1 MKKRSKVIAGS
12 VLTMAMCASLA
23 TGATFALFTSESS
36 VNVAV
41 TSAKVNVS
49 AKVDDT
55 TIVTATDSSMAPNQ
69 AFKAEYKNGTLQV
82 VNMAAGD
89 SVKFDIVVTNES
101 SIAVKYRT
109 TLSVRDSVANGE
121 TYNSLFGDLD
131 VTFGGAD
138 THYNGDLLVSNWA
151 EFAGDTDAA
160 GKLTN
165 TKTIPV
171 TVSLPVESK
180 ASGAAC
186 TFTFGVEAVQGNA
199 TTSDDTILSV
209 EAFNEFNKVK
219 LNAFCEAQGTRD
231 ITVTLGNRNLNGED
245 LEFGRKF
252 RKCPDQST
260 PVDIEDIEAIN
271 LTLVG
276 GVINT
281 GCTGYK
287 DIDSPA
293 NGVYFNL
300 PAKSSVTVKG
310 VTVNGNYKFGI
321 NVYTQVKWA
330 GMTKFTFEDCTFN
343 GGWAGHIAAEE
354 FSFVNCTFRN
364 SENTVSPSNCMPF
377 WLRPGVASSS
387 ARFDPETVTMKDCK
401 VFASSPVKFENFQGT
416 DFVFE
421 NNEFTTDKNCPGKT
435 DTRDFGI
442 EFVKCTGGS
451 LTLTNNK
458 LVKGTALVTL
468 YSANSTANNFTA
480 VTDQGNVYEQLCG
493 LWKTGE
499 ELDLNW
505 YVVTDADKEIA
516 TATTLRTFAADVNA
530 GNTYKDKT
538 VKLTADIDL
547 ENKDWT
553 PIGSAEYDNVPTKQ
567 NATMLAVFSG
577 TFDGN
582 GKKISN
588 LNFKGDKKH
597 SAGLF
602 GYAKYATIKNFTLE
616 GATFDSAPYVGGVAG
631 VAIGDVTI
639 EDVTVDRLTLT
650 NGIRQSG
657 GIVGYANR
665 DGGSATVLK
674 ITRCTVKNSNLQI
687 APEWIQERQN
697 GQGEF
702 DNGDKVGGILGYQQN
717 KIEITNCTVDTVT
730 LTAYRDIGGIA
741 GMLSNTNSGE
751 VYAQSSVITGNTV
764 KNVTKVLGDENDY
777 GKTNRDQTV
786 GNYYGRKEGA
796 EGNYVIADNTVDGV
810 EADN

>member
-209 EAFNEFNKVK
+209 EAFNKFDKKK

-252 RKCPDQST
+252 RVEPDNDHH
-260 PVDIEDIEAIN
+260 VDVYDIEAIN

-321 NVYTQVKWA
+321 NVYTQVQWA
-330 GMTKFTFEDCTFN
+330 GMTNFAFEDCTFN

-364 SENTVSPSNCMPF
+364 FENTVSPSNCMPF
-377 WLRPGVASSS
+377 WLRPSVASSS
-387 ARFDPETVTMKDCK
+387 ARFDPEKITMKDCK

-442 EFVKCTGGS
+442 EFVKCTGGA

-516 TATTLRTFAADVNA
+516 TAKALRTFAADVNA
-530 GNTYKDKT
+530 GNAYKDKT

-547 ENKDWT
+547 KNKDWT
-553 PIGSAEYDNVPTKQ
+553 PIGTGEGT
-567 NATMLAVFSG
+567 NATNRNAFKG

-582 GKKISN
+582 GHTISN
-588 LNFKGDKKH
+588 LTITD
-597 SAGLF
+597 STYYSTGLF
-602 GYAKYATIKNFTLE
+602 GLVNGTVKNFNLE
-616 GATFDSAPYVGGVAG
+616 NVNITTIGYGEEKTRENDYGMLYGTGNGGTGAAVGNVYPSGIV
-631 VAIGDVTI
+631 
-639 EDVTVDRLTLT
+639 E
-650 NGIRQSG
+650 GIRVYNVNISANHYVG
-657 GIVGYANR
+657 GIVGHGYAVILNCSVE
-665 DGGSATVLK
+665 GGKLTATPD
-674 ITRCTVKNSNLQI
+674 NFEG
-687 APEWIQERQN
+687 A
-697 GQGEF
+697 GGF
-702 DNGDKVGGILGYQQN
+702 DDGDKVGGIVGYLAEDAAMKVQGCSAKN
-717 KIEITNCTVDTVT
+717 LEIS
-730 LTAYRDIGGIA
+730 AWRDLGGIA
-741 GMLSNTNSGE
+741 GAAFSNATI
-751 VYAQSSVITGNTV
+751 VGNTV
-764 KNVTKVLGDENDY
+764 
-777 GKTNRDQTV
+777 
-786 GNYYGRKEGA
+786 
-796 EGNYVIADNTVDGV
+796 EGNTLNYVTEPAEYDKDHNNKNEEIGRLIPKN
-810 EADN
+810 